1 MYKGSIML
9 GVISIFFVGGIIL
22 YLYLDKKKRD
32 AFPEEFSITRFLG
45 INKVNPDPSI
55 SDTQS
60 KLHQCHNIPERKLEK
75 IRSHLLINF
84 KKKKIQIKYKK

>member
-1 MYKGSIML
+1 ML
-9 GVISIFFVGGIIL
+9 LEVYIAFLSGMVLFL
-22 YLYLDKKKRD
+22 YMDKKKRD

-45 INKVNPDPSI
+45 LNKINPDPSI

-75 IRSHLLINF
+75 SRSHYLISQ
-84 KKKKIQIKYKK
+84 KKKKIQIKYRK